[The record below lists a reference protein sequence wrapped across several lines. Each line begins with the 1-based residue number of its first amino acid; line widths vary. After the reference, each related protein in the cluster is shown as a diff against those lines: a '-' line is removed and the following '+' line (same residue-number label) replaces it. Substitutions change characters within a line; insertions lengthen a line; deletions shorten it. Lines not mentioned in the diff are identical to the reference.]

1 MFKTVEDLI
10 LLDNTSLSALLIRFK
25 PDELAIALH
34 GFSPSLRDKM
44 VSCMDKP
51 MRVLLENSA
60 YKNNPVRLVDV
71 EAVHAKI
78 VAMANQPQA

>member
-1 MFKTVEDLI
+1 MFNTIEDLI
-10 LLDNTSLSALLIRFK
+10 SLDNPSLSALLIRFK

-44 VSCMDKP
+44 IGCMDKP
-51 MRVLLENSA
+51 MRVLLDNSP